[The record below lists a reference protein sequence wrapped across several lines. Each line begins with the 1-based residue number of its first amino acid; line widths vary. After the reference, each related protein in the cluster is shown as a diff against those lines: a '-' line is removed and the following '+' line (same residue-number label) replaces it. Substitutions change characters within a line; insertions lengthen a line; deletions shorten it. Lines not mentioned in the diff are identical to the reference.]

1 GLTAPPCA
9 EADGTTIAAIA
20 AASAIRVTLDVITC
34 FISLS
39 FGSTCVRPQDGGE
52 GAMLPDLSA
61 APAGGQA
68 LGELAL
74 EAFARDVVTRVE
86 VPGDL
91 ARGLPRL
98 QVDDVDVPKHAF
110 AVGSLVAIA
119 FFERTRWC

>member
-1 GLTAPPCA
+1 
-9 EADGTTIAAIA
+9 
-20 AASAIRVTLDVITC
+20 
-34 FISLS
+34 
-39 FGSTCVRPQDGGE
+39 
-52 GAMLPDLSA
+52 MLPDLSA

-91 ARGLPRL
+91 ARGLRRL

-119 FFERTRWC
+119 FFERTRWCCMVPMKQAHDSIMRLCQGSDPPGQTRFCEGLR